1 MSNAL
6 RARYMGDTVATVP
19 PARLVTMLYD
29 ALSQDLKIA
38 EGALREPN
46 LLLANDR
53 LSHAQAIVT
62 ELRVSLDP
70 SKWEGG
76 PGLAALYD
84 FISRELI
91 AANVGKDAA
100 KVRSVRRLVEPLRD
114 AWHQAAATIAS
125 S

>member
-29 ALSQDLKIA
+29 ALAQDLVVA
-38 EGALREPN
+38 EGALRDGD
-46 LLLANDR
+46 LLLANDKLGR
-53 LSHAQAIVT
+53 AQAIVT

-70 SKWEGG
+70 TKWEGG
-76 PGLAALYD
+76 PGLLALYD
-84 FISRELI
+84 FVGRELI
-91 AANVGKDAA
+91 AANVGKDPA
-100 KVRSVRRLVEPLRD
+100 KVRSVRRLIEPLRD

-125 S
+125 P